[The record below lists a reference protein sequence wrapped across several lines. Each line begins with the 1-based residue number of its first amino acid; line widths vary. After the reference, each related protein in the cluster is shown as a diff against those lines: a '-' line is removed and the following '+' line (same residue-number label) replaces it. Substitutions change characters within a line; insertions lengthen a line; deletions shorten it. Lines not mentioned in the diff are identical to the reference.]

1 MKKTSYMY
9 TLLGDLLKWSASSH
23 RQNWSGLNRDAACQR
38 RLAASA
44 RCWVDRMQPTWLG
57 RLVVVS
63 ACAYC
68 GLAQTGRMHAVP
80 SPGCGRPP
88 PLDPAVGRGQYLDLE
103 VDGWARGALLRLPT
117 SYVDTTPHP
126 LVLGLHGW
134 TLAGCDAMEE
144 FDLPVESAR
153 VIGVFPQ
160 GIEDCAT
167 NASHCYSSW
176 NGGGCSWQQSSHG
189 SPTCANWTV
198 DPWDGSPGPTSCRA
212 AGRSNRGNATGN
224 GTNCNWCTCVDDVS
238 FLRQVIDMMLLE
250 LCVDMSRVYATGESN
265 GGMLLWDL
273 LAQTDRLV
281 AAAPWISA
289 PAKGFLRLPP
299 ATASYRPSI
308 MKLFARWDTTIPPD
322 GSVSALGWTFESSES
337 CSRSRPAV
345 QPLLTVAAALA
356 PLANLS
362 ARSLVLLLTSL
373 SCLVCQTTM

>member
-1 MKKTSYMY
+1 
-9 TLLGDLLKWSASSH
+9 
-23 RQNWSGLNRDAACQR
+23 
-38 RLAASA
+38 
-44 RCWVDRMQPTWLG
+44 
-57 RLVVVS
+57 
-63 ACAYC
+63 
-68 GLAQTGRMHAVP
+68 MHAVP
-80 SPGCGRPP
+80 SPGCGRRPP
-88 PLDPAVGRGQYLDLE
+88 VDPAIGRGQYLDLE
-103 VDGWARGALLRLPT
+103 VDGWARGVLLRLPT

-144 FDLPVESAR
+144 FDIPVEAAR

-160 GIEDCAT
+160 GIEDCAK

-176 NGGGCSWQQSSHG
+176 NGGGCSRQHSPDG

-281 AAAPWISA
+281 AAASWISA
-289 PAKGFLRLPP
+289 PARGFLQLPP

-322 GSVSALGWTFESSES
+322 GSSSALGWTFESSECPSPYPPRYNPWCLQLLHCFPLPNCEKGRACRLFYCWSHRSSS
-337 CSRSRPAV
+337 CY
-345 QPLLTVAAALA
+345 
-356 PLANLS
+356 
-362 ARSLVLLLTSL
+362 
-373 SCLVCQTTM
+373 